1 MLAVIDNYDSFTY
14 NLVQL
19 VRELGWPVKVYRN
32 DAVATESLLDP
43 GYSGILISPGPGRPE
58 DAGICLAA
66 VRQLIGKKPILG
78 VCLGHQTIAQA
89 LGGQVIQAD
98 RLMHGKTS
106 TILHDGRGI
115 YEKIPPAFTAAR
127 YHSLAVAEESLPDN
141 LTISARTPEGEVM
154 GIRHTRYPVE
164 GVQYHP
170 ESIATPQGKALLMNF
185 LKQCQVEKS

>member
-19 VRELGWPVKVYRN
+19 VRELGYPVKVYRN
-32 DAVATESLLDP
+32 NAISLATLRDP
-43 GYSGILISPGPGRPE
+43 QFTGILLSPGPGRPE
-58 DAGICLAA
+58 EAGICLEV
-66 VRQLIGKKPILG
+66 VRQFSGRIPILG

-89 LGGQVIQAD
+89 WGGKVVPAA

-115 YEKIPPAFTAAR
+115 YRDIVSPFTATR
-127 YHSLAVAEESLPDN
+127 YHSLAVEEASLPPC

-154 GIRHTRYPVE
+154 GLRHNQFPVE

-170 ESIATPQGKALLMNF
+170 ESFATTQGKALLRNF
-185 LKQCQVEKS
+185 LNLCKT

>member
-19 VRELGWPVKVYRN
+19 VRELGCPVRVYRN
-32 DAVATESLLDP
+32 DAVTTETLLDSV
-43 GYSGILISPGPGRPE
+43 YTGILLSPGPGRPE
-58 DAGICLAA
+58 DAGICLE
-66 VRQLIGKKPILG
+66 VVQQLIGKKPILG

-89 LGGQVIQAD
+89 LGGKVVPAS

-106 TILHDGRGI
+106 TILHDGYGI
-115 YEKIPPAFTAAR
+115 YENLPPAFTAAR
-127 YHSLAVAEESLPDN
+127 YHSLAVEEESLPDT

-154 GIRHTRYPVE
+154 GLRHSQYPVE

-170 ESIATPQGKALLMNF
+170 ESIATTQGKALLKNF
-185 LKQCQVEKS
+185 LNLCK